1 MAGLESSLKV
11 RYTVRVRIS
20 EVRLGT
26 LVKSWLTVGL
36 GFVQYWIPDNSC
48 LRRTVSVLIVGYC
61 RIVIVRECGLGF

>member
-26 LVKSWLTVGL
+26 LVKSWFNGGL
-36 GFVQYWIPDNSC
+36 RVCP
-48 LRRTVSVLIVGYC
+48 VLDP
-61 RIVIVRECGLGF
+61 R